1 MINIFFK
8 TKFKHDISFIQDQ
21 SFQSWKIDISS
32 FDMIFDPSSGS
43 NEKIDASL
51 QLVGLIHHADS
62 TIDSHDSKLIFM
74 MLKFRQF
81 ISDLYR

>member
-43 NEKIDASL
+43 NEDVYSLSQLSDLLIDIDAS
-51 QLVGLIHHADS
+51 
-62 TIDSHDSKLIFM
+62 IDCDKSKLIFM
-74 MLKFRQF
+74 MLKLRQF